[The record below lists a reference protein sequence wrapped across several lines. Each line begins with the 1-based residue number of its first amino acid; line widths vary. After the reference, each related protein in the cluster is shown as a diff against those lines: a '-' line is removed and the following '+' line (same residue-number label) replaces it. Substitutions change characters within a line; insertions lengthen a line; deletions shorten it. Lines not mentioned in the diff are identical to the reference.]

1 MAGLLGAVQ
10 CRLAHAAP
18 CPVAVP
24 RRRAPPPC
32 PAAVPRRRVPPRS
45 RRAHRHA
52 PAAHTVPRR
61 AAPRRACV
69 RACWLQAVCCCCC
82 YLPCMLAVEG
92 PTTCRSLLYRHALAS
107 CTAWSFE
114 DREWKSEIPDISQ
127 MLSRMNL
134 VMIQSEQNI
143 ALYLT

>member
-18 CPVAVP
+18 CPATVP
-24 RRRAPPPC
+24 CRRAPPPC
-32 PAAVPRRRVPPRS
+32 PAAVS
-45 RRAHRHA
+45 HHA
-52 PAAHTVPRR
+52 PAAHTATLPPSTPCP

-69 RACWLQAVCCCCC
+69 RACWLQAVCCC
-82 YLPCMLAVEG
+82 YLPCMLSAVEG